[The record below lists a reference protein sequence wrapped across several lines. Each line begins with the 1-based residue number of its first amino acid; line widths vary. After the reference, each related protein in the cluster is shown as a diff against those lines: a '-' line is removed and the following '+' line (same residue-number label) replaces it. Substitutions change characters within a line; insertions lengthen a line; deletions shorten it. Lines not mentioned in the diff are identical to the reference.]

1 MTFVV
6 PASAR
11 SWVRVPQ
18 GSGFPIQN
26 LPYGVFSGENRE
38 PRPGVAIGESIL
50 DLDEVAGVGLLDTLA
65 LPDGVFSAPSLN
77 PFLALGRPAWTG
89 VRTRVAEL
97 LGLGNEE
104 VAATGIANT
113 AIVAQRDVTMHLP
126 IEVGDFVDF
135 YSSIHHATNVGRLFR
150 PDAEPLLPNWRYL
163 PVGYHGRA
171 GTVVVS
177 GTPISRPTGQ
187 RRGPDGGP
195 PAFGPSKALDFELEV
210 GFVTGNGTALGEPL
224 TAGDVEE
231 HIFGMCLVNDWS
243 ARDIQA
249 WEYQPLGPFLGKSFA
264 TSISPWIVS
273 LDAVAPYRV
282 DPPHQEPEV
291 LPYLRT
297 EGHTGVDLRLEVEVI
312 RNGAEAG
319 TVVTRT
325 GFADMYWTMRQ
336 QLAHATV
343 NGATVR
349 AGDLFASGTVSGP
362 EPGTLG
368 SLLEITKNGNEPI
381 RLDDGSE
388 LSYLGDGDTVII
400 RGHCTSEGAPIIG
413 FGECTGTVG

>member
-1 MTFVV
+1 MTHVV

-11 SWVRVPQ
+11 SWVQVPE

-26 LPYGVFSGENRE
+26 LPYGVFSDENGE

-50 DLDEVAGVGLLDTLA
+50 DLKKVAGAGLLDALA
-65 LPDGVFSAPSLN
+65 LPDGVFSAQSLN
-77 PFLALGRPAWTG
+77 PFLALGRPGWTA
-89 VRTRVAEL
+89 VRARVADL
-97 LGLGNEE
+97 LGQGNEE
-104 VAATGIANT
+104 VAATGIADT
-113 AIVAQRDVTMHLP
+113 AIVAQREVTMHLP

-150 PDAEPLLPNWRYL
+150 PDAEPLLPNWRHL

-187 RRGPDGGP
+187 RRGTDGGP
-195 PAFGPSKALDFELEV
+195 PAFGPSNALDFELEV
-210 GFVTGNGTALGEPL
+210 GFVTGNMPGEPL
-224 TAGDVEE
+224 AARDVEE

-243 ARDIQA
+243 ARDIQS
-249 WEYQPLGPFLGKSFA
+249 WESQPLGPFLGKSFA
-264 TSISPWIVS
+264 TSISPWIVP

-282 DPPHQEPEV
+282 DPPHQEPNV
-291 LPYLRT
+291 LDYLRT
-297 EGHTGVDLRLEVEVI
+297 DGHTGVDLWLEVEVI
-312 RNGAEAG
+312 PNGADGG

-325 GFADMYWTMRQ
+325 GFAAMYWTMPQ

-362 EPGTLG
+362 EPGSLG
-368 SLLEITKNGNEPI
+368 SLLEITRNGKRPI
-381 RLDDGSE
+381 ALADGSE
-388 LSYLGDGDTVII
+388 LTYLGDGDTVII
-400 RGHCTSEGAPIIG
+400 RGGCASEGAPIIG

>member
-1 MTFVV
+1 MTYVV

-26 LPYGVFSGENRE
+26 LPYGVFSGESGE

-50 DLDEVAGVGLLDTLA
+50 DLDEIARAGLLDTLA
-65 LPDGVFSAPSLN
+65 LPDGVFSGPSIN
-77 PFLALGRPAWTG
+77 PLLALGRPAWTA
-89 VRTRVAEL
+89 VRTRVAQL
-97 LGLGNEE
+97 LGQGNEE
-104 VAATGIANT
+104 VAGTGIADT

-126 IEVGDFVDF
+126 IEVSDFVDF

-150 PDAEPLLPNWRYL
+150 PEAEPLLPNWRHL
-163 PVGYHGRA
+163 PVGYHGRS

-177 GTPISRPTGQ
+177 GTPISRPNGQ
-187 RRGPDGGP
+187 RRGPDGGR
-195 PAFGPSKALDFELEV
+195 PAFGPSNALDFELEV
-210 GFVTGNGTALGEPL
+210 GFMTGNGNPLGEPL
-224 TAGDVEE
+224 PAGDVEE
-231 HIFGMCLVNDWS
+231 HIFGLCLVNDWS

-264 TSISPWIVS
+264 TSISPWIVP

-282 DPPHQEPEV
+282 EPPHQEPTV

-297 EGHTGVDLRLEVEVI
+297 DGHTGVDLRLEVEVI
-312 RNGAEAG
+312 PNGAETG

-325 GFADMYWTMRQ
+325 GFADMYWTMPQ

-368 SLLEITKNGNEPI
+368 SLLEITKNGSEPI

-400 RGHCTSEGAPIIG
+400 RGGCASEGGPIIG